1 MAKAKDFFSTAG
13 SFVNGM
19 MSGFMPQTPKGGAV
33 AQEIVNSPSPLAASV
48 KDPSE
53 TLKSDPLAFTHMRY
67 PYELGNEELGH
78 YIIFYSLTNNFGH
91 IGRDFD
97 IAKDMGWSAS
107 YTGGVN
113 TGSKAVGP
121 AGSETESY
129 TSNTTKGI
137 IDDLRH
143 DNTPQAKL
151 DNHSSKTQV
160 PENQTVTS
168 SIALYMPPAINVQ
181 YKNGYEVEAA
191 ELSGDILRTGQNM
204 KQAETRMKAL
214 EAFLQG
220 FTGASASYLKQIG
233 GGVLDTLGGGD
244 LFRLSTKQLGVA
256 VNPRN
261 EQYYNGPGF
270 RSFSYNFDFYPKNAE
285 EAKTVSDIVKL
296 FKYHSSASMLEART
310 AGRFFVAP
318 SEFEIHY
325 MYRDNINDKLHKISR
340 CVCTDVDVRYGPE
353 EQFSTFDD
361 GHPVTTNLALTFTE
375 LEFITKE
382 KIFPSAGVLGA

>member
-1 MAKAKDFFSTAG
+1 MAKAKDFFSSASG
-13 SFVNGM
+13 FVNGV
-19 MSGFMPQTPKGGAV
+19 MSGFMPNAQGGAV
-33 AQEIVNSPSPLAASV
+33 AQEIVNEPSPLAASV

-53 TLKSDPLAFTHMRY
+53 TLKSDPLSFTHMRY

-78 YIIFYSLTNNFGH
+78 YIIFYSMANNFGH
-91 IGRDFD
+91 LGRDFD

-107 YTGGVN
+107 YSGGIVSDAAGTFVTNN
-113 TGSKAVGP
+113 TVGQI
-121 AGSETESY
+121 EDVR
-129 TSNTTKGI
+129 NQ
-137 IDDLRH
+137 
-143 DNTPQAKL
+143 NTPPVQL
-151 DNHSSKTQV
+151 NNHSSTLGFDDLPQTKT
-160 PENQTVTS
+160 TTS
-168 SIALYMPPAINVQ
+168 SIALYMPPAINVS

-191 ELSGDILRTGQNM
+191 EVSGDILRTGQGM
-204 KQAETRMKAL
+204 KQADTRIQAL
-214 EAFLQG
+214 QTFLKG
-220 FTGASASYLKQIG
+220 FTGASASYLKQVG
-233 GGVLDTLGGGD
+233 GSALDALGGGD
-244 LFRLSTKQLGVA
+244 IFRLSTKQLGVA

-270 RSFSYNFDFYPKNAE
+270 RSFTYNFDFYPKNAE

-296 FKYHSSASMLEART
+296 FKYHSSPSLQDAVL
-310 AGRFFVAP
+310 AGRFFIAP

-325 MYRDNINDKLHKISR
+325 MYRDNINDKLHQISR

-382 KIFPSAGVLGA
+382 KIFPGSGMLGS

>member
-1 MAKAKDFFSTAG
+1 MAKAKDFFSTASG
-13 SFVNGM
+13 FVNGV
-19 MSGFMPQTPKGGAV
+19 MSGFMPSAQGGAV
-33 AQEIVNSPSPLAASV
+33 AQQIVNEPSPLAASV

-53 TLKSDPLAFTHMRY
+53 TLKSDPLSFTHMRY

-78 YIIFYSLTNNFGH
+78 YIIFYSMANNFGH
-91 IGRDFD
+91 LGRDFD

-107 YTGGVN
+107 YSGGIVSDAAGTFVTNN
-113 TGSKAVGP
+113 TVGQI
-121 AGSETESY
+121 EDVR
-129 TSNTTKGI
+129 NQ
-137 IDDLRH
+137 
-143 DNTPQAKL
+143 NTPPVQL
-151 DNHSSKTQV
+151 NNHSSTLGFDDLPQTKT
-160 PENQTVTS
+160 TTS
-168 SIALYMPPAINVQ
+168 SIALYMPPAINVS

-191 ELSGDILRTGQNM
+191 EVSGDILRTGQGM
-204 KQAETRMKAL
+204 KQADTRIQAL
-214 EAFLQG
+214 QTFLKG
-220 FTGASASYLKQIG
+220 FTGASASYLKQVG
-233 GGVLDTLGGGD
+233 GSALDALGGGD
-244 LFRLSTKQLGVA
+244 IFRLSTKQLGVA

-270 RSFSYNFDFYPKNAE
+270 RSFTYNFDFYPKNAE

-296 FKYHSSASMLEART
+296 FKYHSSPSLQDAVL
-310 AGRFFVAP
+310 AGRFFIAP

-325 MYRDNINDKLHKISR
+325 MYRDNINDKLHQISR

-382 KIFPSAGVLGA
+382 KIFPGSGMLGS

>member
-1 MAKAKDFFSTAG
+1 MAKAKDFFSTASG
-13 SFVNGM
+13 FVNGM
-19 MSGFMPQTPKGGAV
+19 MSGFMPSAQGGAV
-33 AQEIVNSPSPLAASV
+33 AQEIVNEPSPLAASV

-53 TLKSDPLAFTHMRY
+53 TLKSDPLSFTHMRY

-78 YIIFYSLTNNFGH
+78 YIIFYSMTNNFGH
-91 IGRDFD
+91 LGRDFD

-107 YTGGVN
+107 YSGGIVTNKSGTIIENN
-113 TGSKAVGP
+113 TVGQIEDVRN
-121 AGSETESY
+121 A
-129 TSNTTKGI
+129 
-137 IDDLRH
+137 
-143 DNTPQAKL
+143 NTPPVQL
-151 DNHSSKTQV
+151 TNHSSKAGFAEL
-160 PENQTVTS
+160 PQTKTTTS
-168 SIALYMPPAINVQ
+168 SIALYMPPAINVS

-191 ELSGDILRTGQNM
+191 EVSGDILRTGQGM
-204 KQAETRMKAL
+204 KQADTRIQAL
-214 EAFLQG
+214 QTFLQG
-220 FTGASASYLKQIG
+220 FTGASASYLKQVGGSALDAIG
-233 GGVLDTLGGGD
+233 GGDI
-244 LFRLSTKQLGVA
+244 FRLSTKQLGVA

-270 RSFSYNFDFYPKNAE
+270 RSFTYNFDFYPKNAE

-296 FKYHSSASMLEART
+296 FKYHSSPSLQDAVL
-310 AGRFFVAP
+310 AGRFFIAP

-325 MYRDNINDKLHKISR
+325 MYRDNINDKLHQISR

-382 KIFPSAGVLGA
+382 KIFPGSGMLGS